1 MTPLWNSSRS
11 SAFFPSASSFSIFLV
26 AAFNLRVG
34 IQYGLLGIREPG
46 SGRGFLCHSFL
57 FVVCAG
63 VAVDDMALCC
73 PASGKPELMLP
84 SCGAYHLLM
93 LDRVPR

>member
-11 SAFFPSASSFSIFLV
+11 SAFFLSASSFSIFLV

-63 VAVDDMALCC
+63 VAGDDMAFVVRH
-73 PASGKPELMLP
+73 PEPGINAPVMRRAI
-84 SCGAYHLLM
+84 C
-93 LDRVPR
+93 